1 MSCYWCRRKIDS
13 LTTSAEKHHWTSTK
27 ARLFRAKLNI
37 TTNHGTSPTI
47 TPRIVLTFFKFS
59 SSLVADFRRWMKA
72 SPTTSPLSPRRSAN
86 WKHTISYPQI
96 DPNMITA
103 EKLTSDPTSIEGVVE
118 RLLDPGISEEE
129 VTDYQKYVY
138 PIHISRNL
146 QKLTSL

>member
-1 MSCYWCRRKIDS
+1 
-13 LTTSAEKHHWTSTK
+13 
-27 ARLFRAKLNI
+27 
-37 TTNHGTSPTI
+37 
-47 TPRIVLTFFKFS
+47 
-59 SSLVADFRRWMKA
+59 
-72 SPTTSPLSPRRSAN
+72 
-86 WKHTISYPQI
+86 
-96 DPNMITA
+96 MITA